1 MDFSFNANHFRDL
14 FKAAAE
20 DHLHTQKAQAGD
32 DVNASQNIVP
42 AMLQAIDV
50 MQRADTDFAT
60 RGRQAEAEPPLRAEE
75 ITEIGDYALSL
86 LEALVSNEEDVS
98 GHQNRELMRL
108 AIPVCVWVADHGG
121 RLQHI
126 ELAVNSLAG
135 YANELKDMLHLAEL
149 CRVMAKIIDAVTDD
163 IRRDLEQTNPM
174 RPWRILNL
182 NYGIVA
188 TRSHDTD
195 LMEQAY
201 AALIKNL
208 PQDAR
213 QFFREGMQQMDIIGY
228 PEDVRAV
235 VQKYDQLWGA
245 QSTLH

>member
-1 MDFSFNANHFRDL
+1 MDFSFNANNFHQL
-14 FKAAAE
+14 FQAAAE
-20 DHLHTQKAQAGD
+20 DHLRTQKESAGED
-32 DVNASQNIVP
+32 ANASQNIVP

-50 MQRADTDFAT
+50 MQRGDADFAT
-60 RGRQAEAEPPLRAEE
+60 QSQQPDGEAPLSPEE
-75 ITEIGDYALSL
+75 ITEIGDYTLSL
-86 LEALVSNEEDVS
+86 LEALVSNEQAVT

-108 AIPVCVWVADHGG
+108 AIPVCVWVANHGG
-121 RLQHI
+121 QLQHI

-135 YANELKDMLHLAEL
+135 YANELKDMLQLAEL
-149 CRVMAKIIDAVTDD
+149 CRVMAKIIHAVTDE
-163 IRRDLEQTNPM
+163 IRHDLEQTNPM

-188 TRSHDTD
+188 TRSHDTA

-201 AALIKNL
+201 AALVKNL
-208 PQDAR
+208 PHDAR

-228 PEDVRAV
+228 PDEVRAV
-235 VQKYDQLWGA
+235 VQKYDQLWGS